1 MKGSFQDYLN
11 QAVFENEGPVEGDL
25 IELQINEELAVECD
39 CQRDDNS
46 VTLKVDEVGY
56 ELLDRLGLLKDHDEQ
71 IETIDNIKE
80 LEQDLQDAEYQGKKV
95 QLGKPIRGGS
105 KKFYVYVKDPKTKN
119 VKKVSFG
126 DTTGLSIKRDDP
138 KRRKNF
144 RARHNC
150 SNPGPRTKAR
160 YWSCRMWSKKP
171 VSKITKGKK

>member
-105 KKFYVYVKDPKTKN
+105 KKFYVYVRDPKTKN
-119 VKKVSFG
+119 IKKVSFG

>member
-39 CQRDDNS
+39 CQRDDNN

-105 KKFYVYVKDPKTKN
+105 KKFYVYVRDPKTKN
-119 VKKVSFG
+119 IKKVSFG

>member
-39 CQRDDNS
+39 CQRDDNN

-105 KKFYVYVKDPKTKN
+105 KKFYVYVRDPKTKN
-119 VKKVSFG
+119 IKKVSFG

-160 YWSCRMWSKKP
+160 YWSCRMWSKRP

>member
-11 QAVFENEGPVEGDL
+11 QAVFENEGPIEGDR

-39 CQRDDNS
+39 CQRDDNN

-105 KKFYVYVKDPKTKN
+105 KKFYVYVRDPKTKN
-119 VKKVSFG
+119 IKKVSFG

>member
-1 MKGSFQDYLN
+1 MKGSFQDYFN
-11 QAVFENEGPVEGDL
+11 KAVFENEGPVEGDL

-39 CQRDDNS
+39 CQRDDNN

>member
-1 MKGSFQDYLN
+1 MQGSFKEYVKKAQY
-11 QAVFENEGPVEGDL
+11 ENEGPIEGDR
-25 IELQINEELAVECD
+25 IELQVNEELAIECG
-39 CQRDDNS
+39 CQREGDNIN
-46 VTLKVDEVGY
+46 LQVDELGY
-56 ELLDRLGLLKDHDEQ
+56 EILDRLGLLNDHDEQ
-71 IETIDNIKE
+71 IETIDSIKE
-80 LEQDLQDAEYQGKKV
+80 FEQDLQDAEYQGKKV

-138 KRRKNF
+138 ARRKSF

>member
-39 CQRDDNS
+39 CQRDDNNI
-46 VTLKVDEVGY
+46 TLKVDEVGY

>member
-39 CQRDDNS
+39 CQRDDNNI
-46 VTLKVDEVGY
+46 TLKVDEVGY

-105 KKFYVYVKDPKTKN
+105 KKFYVYVRDPKTKN
-119 VKKVSFG
+119 IKKVSFG

>member
-39 CQRDDNS
+39 CQRDDNN

-105 KKFYVYVKDPKTKN
+105 KKFYVYVRDPKTKN
-119 VKKVSFG
+119 IKKVSFG

-150 SNPGPRTKAR
+150 SDPGPRTKAR

>member
-1 MKGSFQDYLN
+1 MKGSFQEYLN

-39 CQRDDNS
+39 CQRDDNN

-105 KKFYVYVKDPKTKN
+105 KKFYVYVRDPKTKN
-119 VKKVSFG
+119 IKKVSFG

>member
-1 MKGSFQDYLN
+1 MKGSFKEYVEKAQY
-11 QAVFENEGPVEGDL
+11 ENEGPVEGDR
-25 IELQINEELAVECD
+25 IELQVNEELAIECG
-39 CQRDDNS
+39 CQREGDNIN
-46 VTLKVDEVGY
+46 LQVDELGY
-56 ELLDRLGLLKDHDEQ
+56 EILDRLGLLNDHDEQ
-71 IETIDNIKE
+71 IETIDSIKE
-80 LEQDLQDAEYQGKKV
+80 IEQDLQDAEYQGKKV
-95 QLGKPIRGGS
+95 QLGNPIRGGS

-138 KRRKNF
+138 KRRKSF

-160 YWSCRMWSKKP
+160 YWSCRMWSSKP